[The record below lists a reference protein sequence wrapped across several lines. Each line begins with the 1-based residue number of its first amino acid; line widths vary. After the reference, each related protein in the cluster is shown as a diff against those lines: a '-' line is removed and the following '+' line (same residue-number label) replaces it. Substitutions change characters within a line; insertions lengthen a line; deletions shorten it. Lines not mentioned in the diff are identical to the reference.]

1 MSDFTDRI
9 DSRRKELDLSLADVV
24 SLLQL
29 HGVDVAYQTVA
40 SWFNGERGDRWKPS
54 ELLILLGLLQTD
66 LAAMAGNG
74 LSELPDLSSPI
85 YNATSRELAS
95 LTELQQVALLSLIK
109 SFRA

>member
-9 DSRRKELDLSLADVV
+9 NSRRKELGLSITDVV

-29 HGVDVAYQTVA
+29 RGVEVAYQTVA

-54 ELLILLGLLQTD
+54 ELLVLLGLLQTD
-66 LAAMAGNG
+66 LAAMAGDS
-74 LSELPDLSSPI
+74 LSELPDLTSPI

-95 LTELQQVALLSLIK
+95 LRELQQVALLSLIK
-109 SFRA
+109 SFRV